1 MIGIESF
8 RVALRS
14 LGSNKL
20 RTGLTML
27 GVIIGVG
34 AVIAML
40 AIGEGA
46 SQNVTKSISAMGTN
60 LLTVI
65 PGNPRIRGGFGG
77 GGQQITTLVP
87 EDADAIE
94 RNLQKTVSLVAPSVR
109 SGVTV
114 KMGNQNTQ
122 TSVVGTAPAYQLVND
137 AGVSSGRFITDED
150 VHGRLKVA
158 VLGTTAIANLMGS
171 ANANP
176 IGMNVEINRIQFR
189 IVGVLKSKGS
199 AAFGQDQDDVAI
211 IPLSTALRRVLNRT
225 YLNTIYVEC
234 VSPKDMPLATEQIT
248 ALLRRRHHLQ
258 PPFDI
263 NDDFSV
269 RSQAALLQTLQS
281 VTGTMTALLA
291 GVAVV
296 SLIVG
301 GIGIMNIMIVSVTER
316 TREIGLRKAMGAT
329 EHDIMAQFLTES
341 LVVSVLGGLI
351 GIAAGIGGS
360 KVVGSALGTNTI
372 VSLKAIVL
380 SFVVAASIGL
390 FFGIYPARK
399 AAKLHPIDALR
410 WE

>member
-1 MIGIESF
+1 MIGIESL

-87 EDADAIE
+87 EDSDAIS
-94 RNLQKTVSLVAPSVR
+94 RNLQSTVSQVAPAVR
-109 SGVTV
+109 SGVTIKV
-114 KMGNQNTQ
+114 GNQNTQ
-122 TSVVGTAPAYQLVND
+122 TSVIGTNASYQLVND
-137 AGVSSGRFITDED
+137 AGVSSGRFISDED
-150 VHGRLKVA
+150 VRGRVKVV
-158 VLGTTAIANLMGS
+158 VLGTTAIANLLGS
-171 ANANP
+171 AGANP

-189 IVGVLKSKGS
+189 VVGVLKSKGS

-234 VSPKDMPLATEQIT
+234 ATPKDMPLATEQIT

-258 PPFDI
+258 PPFET

-269 RSQAALLQTLQS
+269 RSQAALLETLPS

-291 GVAVV
+291 GGAVV

-351 GIAAGIGGS
+351 GIGAGIGGS
-360 KVVGSALGTNTI
+360 KVVGSLLGSATI
-372 VSLKAIVL
+372 VSAKAVVL
-380 SFVVAASIGL
+380 SFVVSAAIGL